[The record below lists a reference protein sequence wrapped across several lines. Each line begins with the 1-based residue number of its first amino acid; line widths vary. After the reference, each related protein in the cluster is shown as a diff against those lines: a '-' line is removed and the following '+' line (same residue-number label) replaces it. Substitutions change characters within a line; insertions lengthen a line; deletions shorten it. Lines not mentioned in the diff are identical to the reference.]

1 MSNKL
6 SSYLAKTEHSF
17 IYTGTD
23 DLYVYIPQRYS
34 VHDLLFIENDVR
46 TIGIFEVKINNESY
60 PLLLPAMLT
69 MCPSDT
75 YRQKID
81 EVEYWTL
88 VFKRGDIFIKNRT
101 LIKQSF
107 IVPAIFEEYLVNGNI
122 PKFFRYKD
130 LAVLFDEAQKTCGI
144 NLGVSHVVLELLY
157 SHLSRDR
164 NNLTKQYRY
173 TDQNELPYYIGLKS
187 VAYATNSATSKIIG
201 SYFADGLNS
210 AIVNPSEKHY
220 TVEDMLRS

>member
-1 MSNKL
+1 MSKTL
-6 SSYLAKTEHSF
+6 SSYLTKTEHSF

-23 DLYVYIPQRYS
+23 DMYVYIPQRYS

-46 TIGIFEVKINNESY
+46 TIGIFEVRINNETY
-60 PLLLPAMLT
+60 PVVLPAILT

-75 YRQKID
+75 YRQKED
-81 EVEYWTL
+81 NVEYWVL
-88 VFKRGDIFIKNRT
+88 KFHRGDIFIKNRT

-107 IVPAIFEEYLVNGNI
+107 IVPALFEEYLVNGNI

-130 LAVLFDEAQKTCGI
+130 LATLFDEAQKTCGI
-144 NLGVSHVVLELLY
+144 NLGVAHVVLELIY

-173 TDQNELPYYIGLKS
+173 TDQKEMPYYIGLKN
-187 VAYATNSATSKIIG
+187 VAYATSSATSKIVG
-201 SYFADGLNS
+201 SYFADGLNA
-210 AIVNPSEKHY
+210 AIVNPSDKNY